1 MPASSHARISL
12 TAVGD
17 GVELLYFQRRFGLLG
32 HMCKLRAIGPDV
44 GHLMRDDQMVLGVD
58 GDLDIVTD
66 DAGTSA
72 AGRHRAGIGIGQRD
86 LLVRHD
92 EHLHLENLKTLHLL
106 LQLLDLL
113 LQAAGLGF
121 ERLGRLLPVGGVEL
135 LLFVHDLL
143 VARRSIGDGKWVFPA
158 NSIISVHAFSRFYR
172 NDDGD
177 RLAIVAESFTDALK
191 TSRLSFLVVPMSGYS
206 GFRIA
211 EDVPVGNESPGL
223 IGIELKLKSPRPV
236 LSKISFPPTLARG
249 LTGSAVSAL
258 QKALKAFGATTD
270 PGPIDGNFGP
280 QTESAVRA
288 YQSQQNIAVD
298 GVVGHQTWW
307 VPAGAAGATL
317 ASLAGL
323 I

>member
-1 MPASSHARISL
+1 MHSP
-12 TAVGD
+12 
-17 GVELLYFQRRFGLLG
+17 Q
-32 HMCKLRAIGPDV
+32 
-44 GHLMRDDQMVLGVD
+44 
-58 GDLDIVTD
+58 
-66 DAGTSA
+66 
-72 AGRHRAGIGIGQRD
+72 
-86 LLVRHD
+86 
-92 EHLHLENLKTLHLL
+92 
-106 LQLLDLL
+106 LDL
-113 LQAAGLGF
+113 
-121 ERLGRLLPVGGVEL
+121 PMSD
-135 LLFVHDLL
+135 FVHDLL

-270 PGPIDGNFGP
+270 PGPIDGNCGP